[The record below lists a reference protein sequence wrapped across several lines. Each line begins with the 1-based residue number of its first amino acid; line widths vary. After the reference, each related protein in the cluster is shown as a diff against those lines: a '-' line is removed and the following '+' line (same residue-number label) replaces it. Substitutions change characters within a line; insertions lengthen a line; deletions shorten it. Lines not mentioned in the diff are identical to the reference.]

1 MSLNASPPAAVR
13 AAHRVVAPKGGKAMN
28 RAHILVV
35 DDEPDLLELVQYN
48 LAAAGHDVTCV
59 GSGEEALAA
68 VGSLR
73 PDLVILDVLLPGMDG
88 LDVCEALKG
97 DAQTSIIP
105 IVMLTARGEE
115 ADVVTGLEVGAD
127 DYLTKPFSPRELL
140 ARIKAALRRRR
151 TNPVPD
157 AEMIVRGGLV
167 ISPGEHD
174 VRVYNQSIRLTPT
187 EFRVLQLLARRPGWV
202 FTRYQIVDW
211 ARGTDISVTVTERSV
226 DVHVAALRR
235 KLGRF
240 REMIETTCG
249 IGYRFK
255 AL

>member
-1 MSLNASPPAAVR
+1 MSPDASPPAAMLAV
-13 AAHRVVAPKGGKAMN
+13 HGVEVPTEGKAMN

-35 DDEPDLLELVQYN
+35 DDEPDLLELVQYD
-48 LAAAGHDVTCV
+48 LAAAGYDVTCV

-68 VGSLR
+68 VGSVH

-88 LDVCEALKG
+88 LDVCKKLKG
-97 DAQTSIIP
+97 DAQTSAIP

-140 ARIKAALRRRR
+140 ARVKAALRRRA
-151 TNPVPD
+151 NPIPD
-157 AEMIVRGGLV
+157 AELIVRGGLV

-211 ARGTDISVTVTERSV
+211 ARGTDISVTERSV
-226 DVHVAALRR
+226 DVHVASLRR
-235 KLGRF
+235 KLGQF
-240 REMIETTCG
+240 REMIETTRG